1 MNRNEL
7 KTRLLRAGVRPDS
20 FSLDGGQPS
29 EAYVLAQD
37 GQRWRVYYSERGT
50 ESSVRHFDS
59 EEAACEHF
67 LERVLADRSTRT

>member
-1 MNRNEL
+1 MNKTEL
-7 KTRLLRAGVRPDS
+7 RTRLLRAGVRPDS

-37 GQRWRVYYSERGT
+37 GRRWRVYYSERGT

-59 EEAACEHF
+59 EEAACEYF
-67 LERVLADRSTRT
+67 LERILGDKLTRT